1 MLCTYY
7 PGKSI
12 YSGDDVVSP
21 GYKEGLGWGGDRAC
35 WGCGKLHAHSLKSY
49 PWWSGTCVLNA
60 GVQAKLWLQKKPELW
75 VTAVSV
81 VCPLGTQPPFP
92 WVLAGTW

>member
-35 WGCGKLHAHSLKSY
+35 WGCGKLHAHSLRAIH
-49 PWWSGTCVLNA
+49 GGLA
-60 GVQAKLWLQKKPELW
+60 R
-75 VTAVSV
+75 VS
-81 VCPLGTQPPFP
+81 
-92 WVLAGTW
+92 